1 MIAYALEKV
10 AAGFQY
16 IKSHPQLV
24 FVFALLIVIPLIFLY
39 SGQQFLDAG
48 RANQDRLQKDK
59 IGVLHD
65 VFASLIIASN
75 FNESVMQIEVDR
87 LSRLNYDIVDFRVSV
102 IDGSQIL
109 PVAALQ
115 RDKIGLFEPNT
126 DLFYAA
132 TADLNQS
139 LIFEV
144 NTGAGRVW
152 LAYRAV
158 RHPDGRFYVIHTEN
172 TLRAVDNLFTQR
184 ERSAMFSLLYIFI
197 AVLGL
202 AYWHVR
208 LTDYRYLYLETK
220 KQSESKDT
228 FINMMAHELRAPL
241 TAIKGYADLLIEKST
256 DDAQKQYASRISL
269 SSMRLIELVNDLLDV
284 ARIQSGKL
292 SLTLGHVDVSAVIT
306 SVIHELTVTAQEK
319 SIVIISKGIETPHR
333 AMADRARL
341 HQAMTN
347 ILSNSI
353 KYTEKGQ
360 IEIVLTQ
367 KARSLEIRV
376 KDTGMGI
383 TAEDQHKMFNP
394 FFRVQR
400 SEVEA
405 ITGTGLG
412 MWITKQ
418 LITLMHGSV
427 GIESIRGVGTHI
439 VVELQTQIN
448 K

>member
-1 MIAYALEKV
+1 MIEYTLEKV
-10 AAGFQY
+10 KAGYQY
-16 IKSHPQLV
+16 IMNHPQLV
-24 FVFALLIVIPLIFLY
+24 FVFALLIVIPIIFLY

-65 VFASLIIASN
+65 VFGSLIVASG
-75 FNESVMQIEVDR
+75 FDSGVMQTEIDR

-102 IDGSQIL
+102 IRADQVTPI
-109 PVAALQ
+109 AALK
-115 RDKIGLFEPNT
+115 RDKIGQFEQNT

-132 TADLNQS
+132 TADLDQS

-144 NTGAGRVW
+144 NTGTGRVW

-158 RHPDGRFYVIHTEN
+158 RHSDGSFYVIHTE
-172 TLRAVDNLFTQR
+172 TSLRAVDNLFTQR

-197 AVLGL
+197 FVLGL

-208 LTDYRYLYLETK
+208 LTDYRYLYLEEK
-220 KQSESKDT
+220 KQSQSKDS

-241 TAIKGYADLLIEKST
+241 TAIKGYADLLLEHPSDASEKE
-256 DDAQKQYASRISL
+256 YASRISQ
-269 SSMRLIELVNDLLDV
+269 SAVRLIEMVNDLLDV
-284 ARIQSGKL
+284 ARIQSGKM
-292 SLTLGHVDVSAVIT
+292 SLTLGHVDVSAVISAVVQEQT
-306 SVIHELTVTAQEK
+306 ITAEAK
-319 SIVIISKGIETPHR
+319 SIEIKTKGIETPHH
-333 AMADRARL
+333 AMADRVRL
-341 HQAMTN
+341 HQAVTN
-347 ILSNSI
+347 VISNSI

-360 IEIVLTQ
+360 IEIELTQ

-383 TAEDQHKMFNP
+383 TAEDQQKMFNP
-394 FFRVQR
+394 FFRVKR
-400 SEVEA
+400 SDVDA

-418 LITLMHGSV
+418 LITLMYGTI

-439 VVELQTQIN
+439 VIELRTQIS
-448 K
+448 

>member
-1 MIAYALEKV
+1 MISYALEKV

-16 IKSHPQLV
+16 IKNHPQLV
-24 FVFALLIVIPLIFLY
+24 FVFALLIVIPIIFLY

-65 VFASLIIASN
+65 VFASLISASN
-75 FNESVMQIEVDR
+75 FDEAVMQSEIDR
-87 LSRLNYDIVDFRVSV
+87 LSRLNYDLIDFRVSV
-102 IDGSQIL
+102 IRGAQVT
-109 PVAALQ
+109 PVAALK
-115 RDKIGLFEPNT
+115 RDKIGQFEPNT

-132 TADLNQS
+132 TADLDQS

-152 LAYRAV
+152 LSYRAV
-158 RHPDGRFYVIHTEN
+158 RHPDGSFYVIHTESS
-172 TLRAVDNLFTQR
+172 LRAVDNLFTQR
-184 ERSAMFSLLYIFI
+184 ERSAMFSLIYIFI
-197 AVLGL
+197 FVFGL

-208 LTDYRYLYLETK
+208 LTDYRYLYLEAK

-241 TAIKGYADLLIEKST
+241 TAIKGYADLLLEHPT
-256 DDAQKQYASRISL
+256 DESQKQYASRISL
-269 SSMRLIELVNDLLDV
+269 SSLRLIEMVNDLLDV
-284 ARIQSGKL
+284 ARIQSGKM
-292 SLTLGHVDVSAVIT
+292 SLTLNYVDVSSVISAVIQEQT
-306 SVIHELTVTAQEK
+306 ITAEAK
-319 SIVIISKGIETPHR
+319 SIIIKTKGIETPHQ
-333 AMADRARL
+333 AMADRARF

-360 IEIVLTQ
+360 IEIELTQ

-383 TAEDQHKMFNP
+383 TAEDQQKMFNP
-394 FFRVQR
+394 FFRVKR
-400 SEVEA
+400 SDVEA

-418 LITLMHGSV
+418 LITLMYGTI

-439 VVELQTQIN
+439 VVELRTQID
-448 K
+448 